1 MSVPFYDA
9 KLVIYCSITWYID
22 EKAINLQHK
31 PGFNHKPIYTM
42 RHKEL
47 FRTYVWLI
55 EKIHRQGPLSLEE
68 IGNLWLKTSLSDGQS
83 LARTSFNRHREE
95 IEDLFGIKIVCD
107 RRNGWKY
114 SIENAGNLDR
124 YSAENWMA
132 STISLNNVI
141 VENLSV
147 SDRILLENIPSE
159 GANLQRVIEAM
170 KSSSMIE
177 LHYLQYHSTET
188 KLYIIEP
195 YCVKLY
201 HRRWYMLARYHET
214 PNEFRVFSFDRIADT
229 VISSKKFKID
239 KDFDAASYFNEFF
252 GVAPNFDVPLQNV
265 VVRAY
270 NTEQYYMRDL
280 PVHPTQRLIA
290 EGEGYC
296 DYEVTLRPTEDF
308 LGYLLSR
315 AQWVEVISP
324 QEVRDQIT
332 SMADN
337 VRKRYK

>member
-1 MSVPFYDA
+1 MTA
-9 KLVIYCSITWYID
+9 ET
-22 EKAINLQHK
+22 
-31 PGFNHKPIYTM
+31 
-42 RHKEL
+42 
-47 FRTYVWLI
+47 
-55 EKIHRQGPLSLEE
+55 
-68 IGNLWLKTSLSDGQS
+68 
-83 LARTSFNRHREE
+83 
-95 IEDLFGIKIVCD
+95 
-107 RRNGWKY
+107 GWKY
-114 SIENAGNLDR
+114 SIENADNLDR

-159 GANLQRVIEAM
+159 WANLQRVIEAM

-177 LHYLQYHSTET
+177 LHYHKYHSSET
-188 KLYIIEP
+188 KLYIVEP

-229 VISSKKFKID
+229 VISSKKFEID

-270 NTEQYYMRDL
+270 NNEQYYMRDL

-324 QEVRDQIT
+324 QEVRYQIT

-337 VRKRYK
+337 VRKRYKNAEKIVSDSLY